1 MSSSSGTEAGAEEG
15 TEEHALGSEEPGPDT
30 RTPLERLGVLA
41 TQQVEVTETLRH
53 LEMFTMEGMLTVL
66 WHGAHDAEKV
76 VIACGGAM
84 GGLLGPAEGLYHAL
98 GEALVEDDIAVLRI
112 GYRKPND
119 LGTCTL
125 DVAAAAEVS
134 ARQGGRRMVI
144 MGHSFGGAIA
154 VRVGAF
160 LPEVVVGVVTLAT
173 QSAGCEVAGHL
184 AGRPLLL
191 FHGDADE
198 LLPVQASEVVRQLA
212 GGTGE
217 LVVLPG
223 TGHLLTQSSDAVRE
237 RLLNWI
243 PEVLAM
249 P

>member
-1 MSSSSGTEAGAEEG
+1 MSSTSGSDAAE
-15 TEEHALGSEEPGPDT
+15 PDT

-41 TQQVEVTETLRH
+41 TQQVEITETLHH
-53 LEMFTMEGMLTVL
+53 LEMFTLEGLLTVM
-66 WHGAHDAEKV
+66 WHGAHDAEEV

-84 GGLLGPAEGLYHAL
+84 GGLLGPADGLYHDLGVAL
-98 GEALVEDDIAVLRI
+98 IERDIAMLRI
-112 GYRKPND
+112 GYRRPND
-119 LGTCTL
+119 LSACTL

-134 ARQGGRRMVI
+134 ARQGGQRMVT

-173 QSAGCEVAGHL
+173 QSAGCEVAEHL
-184 AGRPLLL
+184 AGRPLLM

-223 TGHLLTQSSDAVRE
+223 TGHLLTQSSAALRE
-237 RLLNWI
+237 RLMTWI
-243 PEVLAM
+243 PETLAT

>member
-1 MSSSSGTEAGAEEG
+1 MSADMSKEDPEV
-15 TEEHALGSEEPGPDT
+15 DT

-41 TQQVEVTETLRH
+41 TQQVEITETLHH
-53 LEMFTMEGMLTVL
+53 LEMFTLEGLLTVL

-76 VIACGGAM
+76 VVACGGAM
-84 GGLLGPAEGLYHAL
+84 GGLLGPADGLYHDL
-98 GEALVEDDIAVLRI
+98 GEALVEHDIAMLRI

-119 LGTCTL
+119 LSACTI

-134 ARQGGRRMVI
+134 ARQGGQRMMT

-173 QSAGCEVAGHL
+173 QSAGCEMASHL
-184 AGRPLLL
+184 AGRPLLM

-198 LLPVQASEVVRQLA
+198 LLPVKTSEVVREMA

-217 LVVLPG
+217 LVILPG
-223 TGHLLTQSSDAVRE
+223 TGHLMTQSGAALRT
-237 RLLNWI
+237 RLMEWI
-243 PEVLAM
+243 PETLEFVI
-249 P
+249 

>member
-1 MSSSSGTEAGAEEG
+1 MSKED
-15 TEEHALGSEEPGPDT
+15 SEVDT

-41 TQQVEVTETLRH
+41 TQQVEITETLHH
-53 LEMFTMEGMLTVL
+53 LEMFTLEGLLTVL

-76 VIACGGAM
+76 VVACGGAM
-84 GGLLGPAEGLYHAL
+84 GGLLGPADGLYHDL
-98 GEALVEDDIAVLRI
+98 GEALVEHDIAMLRI

-119 LGTCTL
+119 LSACTI

-134 ARQGGRRMVI
+134 ARQGGQRMVT

-173 QSAGCEVAGHL
+173 QSAGCEVATHL
-184 AGRPLLL
+184 AGRPLLM

-198 LLPVQASEVVRQLA
+198 LLPIQTSEVVRDIA

-217 LVVLPG
+217 LVILPG
-223 TGHLLTQSSDAVRE
+223 TGHLMTQSGDALRT
-237 RLLNWI
+237 RLMEWI
-243 PEVLAM
+243 PETLELVV
-249 P
+249 